1 MKPTLQRAVKALAL
15 TVAAV
20 VGTAVGAAV
29 GAGAS
34 AQAQTLDGKTLF
46 AKNCAA
52 CHQATGL
59 GIPGAFP
66 ALKANVFAQG
76 EPAQVI
82 ATVLKGRAG
91 MPAFAASLD
100 DEKLATILSYVRSA
114 WGNHAAAVTPAD
126 VATVRSTASI
136 APVMHE
142 KTTIIH

>member
-1 MKPTLQRAVKALAL
+1 MKTLFTMAALGFAL
-15 TVAAV
+15 VS
-20 VGTAVGAAV
+20 
-29 GAGAS
+29 AGAH
-34 AQAQTLDGKTLF
+34 AQGVDGKTLF

-66 ALKANVFAQG
+66 ALKGNVFAQG
-76 EPAQVI
+76 DPAIVI

-100 DEKLATILSYVRSA
+100 DEKLASVLTYVRSA
-114 WGNHAAAVTPAD
+114 WGNKAAAVATAD

-136 APVMHE
+136 APVMHDN
-142 KTTIIH
+142 KGTIIH

>member
-1 MKPTLQRAVKALAL
+1 MSSMMQRAMTALAL
-15 TVAAV
+15 MLAASGV
-20 VGTAVGAAV
+20 Q
-29 GAGAS
+29 
-34 AQAQTLDGKTLF
+34 AQAQDGKTLF

-66 ALKANVFAQG
+66 ALKGNGFAQG
-76 EPAQVI
+76 DPAIVI

-100 DEKLATILSYVRSA
+100 DEKLSTIITYVRGA
-114 WGNHAAAVTPAD
+114 WGNKATAVTPAD

-136 APVMHE
+136 APVMHD
-142 KTTIIH
+142 KGTIIH